1 MTVWLTGMYCK
12 EPIFRHDWLFDMN
25 RTTKEDNVEIAEK
38 AKIDR
43 PSFLS
48 RALAFSFID
57 NFWFSLIEKIPG
69 MPHDSMISNE
79 TWNRRIFRS
88 CFFGFCG
95 VRKSK
100 NALIIF
106 LAHLLCDRPL
116 LEKNPRIRP
125 GLLQVIGNEF
135 ESDPV
140 KLTVTQSVSYS
151 VSRSIIS
158 L

>member
-48 RALAFSFID
+48 LALAFSFID
-57 NFWFSLIEKIPG
+57 NFWFTLKKFRAC
-69 MPHDSMISNE
+69 HSMISNE

-125 GLLQVIGNEF
+125 GLLQVIGHEF